1 MAEIIKSYDNGSE
14 IKVVYSYTQNVSSNT
29 STLTLTLY
37 VHRDGY
43 GPSWDQEC
51 EAYIKLD
58 GTKVMTYGGAF
69 EIGASWVK
77 IGSTVSK
84 TVTHSSTGEKT
95 VSIEGFFDGYGV
107 SEKVQDLKCSGSV
120 KLTTIPRASG
130 ISGISGGTIGSPVT
144 VTISREVAGFTH
156 KVYYTL
162 GNVKNRLLGSDVG
175 TSLTFTPPMS
185 DCSQIT
191 GSTKGTAT
199 IRVDTY
205 NGSTKIGSSS
215 KNFTL
220 NVPASVV
227 PSFTGISFTRID
239 GDVPESWGV
248 YVQGKSKV
256 TAAITDAAGAY
267 GSTIK
272 SYSISG
278 GGYSGTESSLTT
290 GFLNT
295 AGEITFTAKITDS
308 RGRTATK
315 TASITVAEYAAPVL
329 SSVSGFRC
337 DAGGTEQDDGEFI
350 SLTADFSGAS
360 VNGHNTIIGR
370 YRARPEGGDWSDYAS
385 LTSQQAAVFAA
396 SGDFTFTVQVEVSD
410 AFTSFEQEI
419 IVNSIRFIMD
429 FKAGGAGIAF
439 GKAAEIEN
447 TAEFQFEA
455 KFNSPVYG
463 NVFGLNK
470 LPEIPENSDLNDYMD
485 TGCWAVYRTASA
497 NTISNIPVKTAGR
510 LEVSSPT
517 GEGIRSAQWSY
528 LRQRYIPYS
537 LDNPVWERNITRDE
551 TNVWTYGEW
560 VRTSLSKETSD
571 FVYAEQ
577 KVLWSG
583 SWYMDAAKTIVLSE
597 AVNLQP
603 TGIVLLFAEYN
614 TNGNINKSGL
624 HTYFVPK
631 GVLVE
636 GEGNGWGA
644 QYILGKL

>member
-1 MAEIIKSYDNGSE
+1 MAEIINSYDNGSE
-14 IKVVYSYTQNVSSNT
+14 IKVVYSYTQNQASNT
-29 STLTLTLY
+29 STITMTLY
-37 VHRDGY
+37 VHRDSY

-69 EIGASWVK
+69 EIGSSWVK
-77 IGSTVSK
+77 IGTTVSK

-107 SEKVQDLKCSGSV
+107 SVKVQDLKCSGSV
-120 KLTTIPRASG
+120 KLKTIPRGSS
-130 ISGISGGTIGSPVT
+130 ISSITGSTIGEPVT
-144 VTISREVAGFTH
+144 VKISREVSSFTH

-185 DCSQIT
+185 DCEQIT
-191 GSTKGTAT
+191 GSAKGTAT

-227 PSFTGISFTRID
+227 PSFTDISFTRID

-256 TAAITDAAGAY
+256 TAAITGAAGAY

-290 GFLNT
+290 GVLKE

-315 TASITVAEYAAPVL
+315 TASITVVAYAAPTL
-329 SSVSGFRC
+329 SSIVGFRC
-337 DAGGTEQDDGEFI
+337 DAGGTEQDDGEYI
-350 SLTADFSGAS
+350 SLTANFLGAS
-360 VNGHNTIIGR
+360 VNGYNTITGR
-370 YRARPEGGDWSDYAS
+370 YRTMPEGGSWSGYS
-385 LTSQQAAVFAA
+385 NLVSGKSAVFAA

-410 AFTSFEQEI
+410 AFTSFTREI

-429 FKAGGAGIAF
+429 FKAGGNGIAF
-439 GKAAEIEN
+439 GKAAEYDDQMDVNWDIRARKNLQVDGEILKSDGQAIPVIVESGTDGIWTYRKWSDGNAECWGNYEYKFGINEPHTKWGSNYYITEPTPEITYPFTFIDTPVVQAAMFTSSGYGTYWLVPRYKSTLTKTPTYFATRSTEN
-447 TAEFQFEA
+447 AQSGDFIISYA
-455 KFNSPVYG
+455 VYG
-463 NVFGLNK
+463 K
-470 LPEIPENSDLNDYMD
+470 
-485 TGCWAVYRTASA
+485 W
-497 NTISNIPVKTAGR
+497 K
-510 LEVSSPT
+510 
-517 GEGIRSAQWSY
+517 
-528 LRQRYIPYS
+528 
-537 LDNPVWERNITRDE
+537 
-551 TNVWTYGEW
+551 
-560 VRTSLSKETSD
+560 
-571 FVYAEQ
+571 
-577 KVLWSG
+577 
-583 SWYMDAAKTIVLSE
+583 
-597 AVNLQP
+597 
-603 TGIVLLFAEYN
+603 
-614 TNGNINKSGL
+614 
-624 HTYFVPK
+624 
-631 GVLVE
+631 
-636 GEGNGWGA
+636 
-644 QYILGKL
+644 